1 MEEKL
6 ENQKGENKK
15 SGLLFWQSPLIDT
28 IASRIMGFSVFILL
42 ALALVFEMFYYTS
55 IKSYYYDIVAGTLTN
70 QASYNADLYL
80 TYLSNE
86 DLNQV
91 VVDNKNQFYRSDSSQ
106 VQILS
111 NSGTV
116 LYDSIGTDQVGKLI
130 STVDVKKAQ
139 EGQSGLFRGEAAYTT
154 DEVMSVSVPLHSQ
167 NGQVGILRL
176 TTSLT
181 KTNELIGQKFSL
193 SVYFAIGTIIV
204 GLILSFW
211 LSRSITKPVEQLT
224 RIARKIADG
233 QTDVMAD
240 ETGIGEIGELG
251 RAMNIMSENIRQ
263 KERIKN
269 DFISS
274 VSHELRTPLTSIK
287 GWALTLQSEGM
298 GQDVQKE
305 GLKIIEKE
313 SERLNFMV
321 EDLLDF
327 SRFLSGRIDLNKTKF
342 DLIPVANNLVAQL
355 RPRIRDKQLDVVYHY
370 SQPQI
375 DIVAD
380 ENRVKQMMLNI
391 LDNAIKFTPSQGT
404 IFIEITQE
412 KDWVDLSITD
422 TGIGISEKEI
432 AFVTEK
438 FWKGSSSQ
446 SHSGLGLSICEE
458 IAKAH
463 GGSLMIKSTVN
474 VGTTVTI
481 ELPVENA

>member
-6 ENQKGENKK
+6 ENKDSEKNRGPSVKG
-15 SGLLFWQSPLIDT
+15 QIPPMDT
-28 IASRIMGFSVFILL
+28 IAFRIMGFSVLVLL
-42 ALALVFEMFYYTS
+42 ALAFVFEIFYYTS
-55 IKSYYYDIVAGTLTN
+55 IKSYYYDTVAGSLTN
-70 QASYNADLYL
+70 QAAYNADLYL

-91 VVDNKNQFYRSDSSQ
+91 VVDNKNQFYRSDSAQ

-116 LYDSIGTDQVGKLI
+116 LYDSIGTDQVGKPL
-130 STVDVKKAQ
+130 STEDVRMAQ
-139 EGQSGLFRGEAAYTT
+139 EGVSSHYRGEAAYT
-154 DEVMSVSVPLHSQ
+154 EEPVMSVSTPLHSQ

-176 TTSLT
+176 TTSLS
-181 KTNELIGQKFSL
+181 KTNELINQRFSL
-193 SVYFAIGTIIV
+193 SIYFVVGTLLV
-204 GLILSFW
+204 GLILSYW
-211 LSRSITKPVEQLT
+211 LSRSITKPIEQLT
-224 RIARKIADG
+224 RVARKIADG
-233 QTDVMAD
+233 QTDVLAD
-240 ETGIGEIGELG
+240 ETTMGEIGDLG
-251 RAMNIMSENIRQ
+251 RAMNTMSENIRQ

-298 GQDVQKE
+298 SQEIQKE

-313 SERLNFMV
+313 SERLNSMV
-321 EDLLDF
+321 EELLDF

-342 DLIPVANNLVAQL
+342 DLIQVANNLVAQL
-355 RPRIRDKQLDVVYHY
+355 RPRIRDKELDIVYHY

-380 ENRVKQMMLNI
+380 ENRVKQMLLNI
-391 LDNAIKFTPSQGT
+391 LDNAIKFINPQGT
-404 IFIEITQE
+404 IFIEITLE
-412 KDWVDLSITD
+412 GDWVKISITD
-422 TGIGISEKEI
+422 TGIGISENEI

-463 GGSLMIKSTVN
+463 GGFLTIKSTVN

-481 ELPVENA
+481 DLPVENV